1 MNDTLLT
8 ILLLFILGI
17 FAWFGYTR
25 MFLGMLAQ
33 FGMLA
38 LAAMVGNPNWLGDTV
53 IRIIN
58 RVYMLFD
65 MMLNGGFQII
75 AGGDFSADKFGEI
88 FVAAKA
94 KPPLIPPKNEE
105 IILFVLML
113 LLIITSFLVANWVKK
128 KNSRL
133 LGVLFGLANGLLVTY
148 LLLPV
153 LGGGQ
158 GILPTLEPETPMDG
172 ILGVLHLATRTLLA
186 PLAIAFDSLGSWVIV
201 FIILAIVFIAAG
213 SARVSK
219 ASVKKS

>member
-8 ILLLFILGI
+8 IFLLFVLGI

-33 FGMLA
+33 FGMLV
-38 LAAMVGNPNWLGDTV
+38 LAAAVGNPNWLGDTV

-58 RVYMLFD
+58 RMYMLTD
-65 MMLNGGFQII
+65 MMLNGGFQLI
-75 AGGDFSADKFGEI
+75 AGGEFSADKFGEI
-88 FVAAKA
+88 FAVAKV
-94 KPPLIPPKNEE
+94 KPPLIPPQNEE

-113 LLIITSFLVANWVKK
+113 LLIISSFLIANRIKK
-128 KNSRL
+128 KSSLL

-153 LGGGQ
+153 LGGGE
-158 GILPTLEPETPMDG
+158 GILPTLEPKTPMEG
-172 ILGVLHLATRTLLA
+172 VLGVLQLATRTLLA
-186 PLAIAFDSLGSWVIV
+186 PLAIVFESLGSWAIV
-201 FIILAIVFIAAG
+201 VIILAIVFIAAG

-219 ASVKKS
+219 TSANKS